1 MTRRGA
7 APALG
12 AVLLLAAGCGGTDA
26 SEGPAVDTAPGRYS
40 GSDGNGVGAAVDFV
54 GFDPMKRRIEDALR
68 RDGSSGRIVGIVSL
82 VNRTTGLVRIPR
94 FRAEL
99 ADGRRV
105 PLDRAT
111 RLVRRG
117 RVVPIPDPGPY
128 IPVEGALT
136 VYVTFPGRAAD
147 IRGVTMNVGPGA
159 DVDLTAEPAP
169 PR

>member
-1 MTRRGA
+1 MTRRA
-7 APALG
+7 AGLALG
-12 AVLLLAAGCGGTDA
+12 AVLLAAGCGGTDA
-26 SEGPAVDTAPGRYS
+26 PDGPVADTAPGRYS
-40 GSDGNGVGAAVDFV
+40 GSDGSGLGAAVDFV
-54 GFDPMKRRIEDALR
+54 GFDSTKRRIEDALR
-68 RDGSSGRIVGIVSL
+68 RAGDTDRIVGIVSL
-82 VNRTTGLVRIPR
+82 VNRTTGLIRIPT

-117 RVVPIPDPGPY
+117 RIVGLPDPGPY

-136 VYVTFPGRAAD
+136 VYVTLAGRPAD
-147 IRGVTMNVGPGA
+147 IRRVTMDVGAGA
-159 DVDLTAEPAP
+159 DVDLSAEPAP